1 MRQQL
6 LKKYT
11 VLVARTGQTPIT
23 LSFTPISGAVILLI
37 LVGVP
42 LGWLGALLFSLFHNN
57 VQLSQENRQLTEKAH
72 EVLSQLDTLG
82 SEIDVLRERAGIS
95 ENESSV
101 SAPNASFNRF
111 AEQGFD
117 VEQPD
122 FERQGLDQ
130 DSDLSSSLPPRG
142 GPATAADALSLYAL
156 ADQRMPQLN
165 QILDSRVKPALE
177 ETLAEEEAR
186 AAAYPDGKPVTI
198 PLQVSSSY
206 GLRSNPFGGYAYEM
220 HEGIDLRGPY
230 RTPIVATA
238 DGMVKKAGYNGGY
251 GNSVTLAH
259 GYGYETVYAHMAD
272 VAVTVGNTVKSGDIV
287 GYLGSTGRSSGPHL
301 HYGIYRDGKSV
312 DPASYLNLENA
323 MTLSEYWR
331 LR

>member
-57 VQLSQENRQLTEKAH
+57 VQLSQENRQLTEQAH
-72 EVLSQLDTLG
+72 DVLSQLDTLD
-82 SEIDVLRERAGIS
+82 SEIDVLRERAGIADS
-95 ENESSV
+95 ELSTD
-101 SAPNASFNRF
+101 APDAGSRNFF
-111 AEQGFD
+111 EQGS
-117 VEQPD
+117 ETNQ
-122 FERQGLDQ
+122 Q
-130 DSDLSSSLPPRG
+130 DPNLSSSLPPRG
-142 GPATAADALSLYAL
+142 GPAAAADALSLYAL
-156 ADQRMPQLN
+156 ADRRMPQLN
-165 QILDSRVKPALE
+165 QLLDSRVKPALE
-177 ETLAEEEAR
+177 ETLAAEEAQ
-186 AAAYPDGKPVTI
+186 AAAYPDGKPVNI

-206 GLRSNPFGGYAYEM
+206 GLRSNPFGGYGYEM
-220 HEGIDLRGPY
+220 HEGIDLKGPY
-230 RTPIVATA
+230 GTPIVATA
-238 DGMVKKAGYNGGY
+238 DGKVKTAGYNGGY
-251 GNSVTLAH
+251 GNSVAIDH
-259 GYGYETVYAHMAD
+259 GYGYETVYAHMSD
-272 VAVTVGNTVKSGDIV
+272 VNVEAGVMVKSGDVI

-301 HYGIYRDGKSV
+301 HYGIYQSGKSV

>member
-95 ENESSV
+95 ESESPVHS
-101 SAPNASFNRF
+101 PDASFNRF
-111 AEQGFD
+111 SGQDF
-117 VEQPD
+117 D
-122 FERQGLDQ
+122 FERQDLELQ

-142 GPATAADALSLYAL
+142 GPAAAADALSLYDL

-165 QILDSRVKPALE
+165 QLLDSRVKPALE
-177 ETLAEEEAR
+177 ETLAEEEAQ
-186 AAAYPDGKPVTI
+186 AAAYPDGKPVNI

-206 GLRSNPFGGYAYEM
+206 GLRSNPFGGYGYEI

-238 DGMVKKAGYNGGY
+238 DGTVKEAGYNGGY
-251 GNSVTLAH
+251 GNSVTLDH
-259 GYGYETVYAHMAD
+259 GYGYETLYAHMAD
-272 VAVTVGNTVKSGDIV
+272 VAVTAGNTVKSGDVV

-301 HYGIYRDGKSV
+301 HYGIYKDGKSV